1 MSQNSLPCHPT
12 AEQKGKD
19 YRNAEEVRILPHL
32 PLQFLLQVPYL
43 NGHPKVVAIFYPRNQ
58 ELYPHFDLEGEG
70 IKIHVKT
77 TSALSPKAMKYTI
90 HAVGATGQEHRSQD
104 T

>member
-1 MSQNSLPCHPT
+1 MSQKSLPCHPT
-12 AEQKGKD
+12 AEQKGKEN
-19 YRNAEEVRILPHL
+19 RNTEEVRILPHL

-70 IKIHVKT
+70 IKIHTHLEPVILECEVKW
-77 TSALSPKAMKYTI
+77 A
-90 HAVGATGQEHRSQD
+90 
-104 T
+104 